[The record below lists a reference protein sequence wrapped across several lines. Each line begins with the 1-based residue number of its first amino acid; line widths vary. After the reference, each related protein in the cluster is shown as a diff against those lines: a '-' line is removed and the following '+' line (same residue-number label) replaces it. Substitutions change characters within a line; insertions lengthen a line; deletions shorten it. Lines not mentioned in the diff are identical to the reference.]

1 MAYSFDSYRVE
12 ILQRPY
18 VRSDGFTTKQTAK
31 IELFNSKGVLIT
43 TLNLGIPEMADVYER
58 IGKMEPVNLD
68 YCYIHGFST
77 TACKRYLQID
87 KAQPLPIVQFT
98 ACNSFFYSSV
108 SIDLSLL
115 LCENEFVIDESYV
128 VTELFDF
135 HLSRFLGSS
144 RLTNC
149 YIKATKC
156 NFTQSRFEGNMVSFK
171 NTIFD
176 DGVKDFQDASFGSG
190 EAIFTNIDFGDGD
203 VSFINA
209 EFNNSDVDF
218 RVCRFGKGKI
228 DFHYARFGG
237 GGVSFERV
245 DFGTGRVD
253 FRAVEFHA
261 GRTSFN
267 RASFHGG
274 ELNFEGAETPKGKL
288 TFKRTAFGSVALIFD
303 LYQGAKSEIIFERSL
318 FIQNIS
324 FSDAQLGKLFFF
336 DCQFNSTV
344 NLHVKQCDEISLAGC
359 TIRDIVEFYTHGD
372 PPRISS
378 LNLAGVRLLGQIY
391 IDWDTNGVRNLIYS
405 QGCTTIAEKAEQFR
419 ILKENF
425 NSLGKYDEE
434 DAAYVEFKRCH
445 MKALLLNSNKQG
457 RVEQFISRVIYWAKK
472 LLFDYMGLYAT
483 SPQRVIISILFVYV
497 MYSLLY
503 IGIMGLNWGQ
513 IIATSASGVQLGLV
527 ARSFY
532 FSVVTFF
539 TIGYGDFAP
548 SGIARVI
555 AGTEGFMGVFLMAY
569 FTVAFVRKILR

>member
-1 MAYSFDSYRVE
+1 MAYSFDSYRVD
-12 ILQRPY
+12 ILQRPF

-43 TLNLGIPEMADVYER
+43 TLSLGIPEMADVYER
-58 IGKMEPVNLD
+58 FGKMEPVNLD
-68 YCYIHGFST
+68 YCYIQGFST
-77 TACKRYLQID
+77 IACKRYLQID
-87 KAQPLPIVQFT
+87 KAQPLPVAQFT
-98 ACNSFFYSSV
+98 ACNSFFDSPI
-108 SIDLSLL
+108 SIDLSLSIS
-115 LCENEFVIDESYV
+115 EKEFVIDESYV

-135 HLSRFLGSS
+135 HLSNLLGSF

-149 YIKATKC
+149 YIKAARS
-156 NFTQSRFEGNMVSFK
+156 NFTQVRFEGEQISFK

-176 DGVKDFQDASFGSG
+176 VGVKDFQDTSFGSG
-190 EAIFTNIDFGDGD
+190 EAIFTNVDFGDGD

-218 RVCRFGKGKI
+218 RVCRFGTGKV

-245 DFGTGRVD
+245 DFGSGRVD
-253 FRAVEFHA
+253 FRAAEFRA

-267 RASFHGG
+267 RASFHEG

-288 TFKRTAFGSVALIFD
+288 TFKRAAFGNVTIIFD
-303 LYQGAKSEIIFERSL
+303 LYQGAKSEIVFERSL
-318 FIQNIS
+318 FSQNIS
-324 FSDAQLGKLFFF
+324 FSEAQIGKLIFS

-344 NLHVKQCDEISLAGC
+344 NLHVKQSDEISLTGC

-391 IDWDTNGVRNLIYS
+391 IDWVANGVRSLIYS
-405 QGCTTIAEKAEQFR
+405 QGCTTVAEKAEQFR

-425 NSLGKYDEE
+425 NALGKYDEE

-445 MKALLLNSNKQG
+445 MRALLLSSNMQG
-457 RVEQFISRVIYWAKK
+457 KLRHFINRIIYWAKK
-472 LLFDYMGLYAT
+472 LLFDYMGLFAT
-483 SPQRVIISILFVYV
+483 SPQRVIFSILVVYV
-497 MYSLLY
+497 IYSLIY
-503 IGIMGLNWGQ
+503 IAIMGLGWGH
-513 IIATSASGVQLGLV
+513 IIATSASGDQLGIV
-527 ARSFY
+527 ARGFY

-548 SGIARVI
+548 SGIARFV